1 MPDLDELKAK
11 LADVVV
17 ENNFPL
23 EERTPAQILDFLQR
37 YTESIPFAS
46 DENSLWG
53 DFWFNGI
60 TPQQLSD
67 IYTGVTPADRNLP
80 VQHTFLL
87 LLLGLLE
94 TPKLL
99 LNTVP
104 DRHRTLYYQDLLG
117 FDHGAIKPDTVAVS
131 FNLKS
136 NSKSWLLPVGTLL
149 DAGQDAAGNTL
160 TYQTDS
166 DILLNHQ
173 QLVKL
178 CWTKQDASGNWLLMT
193 ALDTDN
199 NIELPEGGIRLFST
213 TQHVEGL
220 QRELVLDSTLVGLN
234 GDISVNVLSGS
245 DVTRSSSEITPTVS
259 LLGQKQTPLV
269 FRATRASDSEVLY
282 RLPSSLL
289 IKDWHQDAFAREGAS
304 LVLQYPAGKLAALP
318 TSYQVTISQVQ
329 DIGYLPQSGHGFLD
343 SVSYPFG
350 SQPVLGDGF
359 ELALPSALI
368 ESGGTLTIS
377 PQWQNL
383 PTENF
388 ALWYFRYTTP
398 PADNTVFKASLYL
411 VMPSGDRSLLAEQ
424 ALFTGEGAPQMRPLT
439 VTLPADLDASAGG
452 YSIRVELSGSDFH
465 HQEWANDP
473 TGKNAPWTPQV
484 SRIDTQFTQTVTLEQ
499 ILGRTELLRAGE
511 VTEQAIY
518 IGMSGVVAGD
528 SVSIYWAMQSL
539 SALTLSWYCYT
550 SERAWQALD
559 ATLSDATQGLLFSG
573 LWQAILPGNVAVGG
587 DGLSDE
593 YYWLKG
599 VVTSISSDTAPK
611 VRNLFTN
618 AMTATLNLSGEVDSS
633 HFSQPL
639 PVGTISQLVS
649 PVVPISSVNQLLPSE
664 GGKARETTV
673 ELFERTALRIAT
685 RHRAITW
692 QDMRHMLLEQYPQV
706 YDIHFLDVSKLLT
719 IPALTVQ
726 ELVIIPG
733 SRVSDN
739 DDMLRPALS
748 QGRLDEMT
756 KWLKT
761 FTCPWANPKLTNPNY
776 VDITARYQVTFLDGV
791 NPTYGYQQLS
801 DWLQQRYMPWGTDLQ
816 QAVALGNQI
825 DYYQLLATIQQHP
838 LVQNVLLLEL
848 VDAEGNT
855 LEETIV
861 AQENEVLIL
870 TPQAKSDA

>member
-60 TPQQLSD
+60 TPQLLSD

-136 NSKSWLLPVGTLL
+136 NSKSWLLPAGTLL

-220 QRELVLDSTLVGLN
+220 QRELVLDSILVGLN

-289 IKDWHQDAFAREGAS
+289 IKDWHQDASAREDAS

-411 VMPSGDRSLLAEQ
+411 VMPSGDRSLLVEQ

-499 ILGRTELLRAGE
+499 ILGRTALLRAGE

-599 VVTSISSDTAPK
+599 VVTSVSSDIAPK

-639 PVGTISQLVS
+639 PAGTISQLMS

-748 QGRLDEMT
+748 QGRLEEMT

-761 FTCPWANPKLTNPNY
+761 FTCPWASPKLTNPNY

>member
-1 MPDLDELKAK
+1 MSDLDELKAK

-23 EERTPAQILDFLQR
+23 EERTPAQVLDFLQR
-37 YTESIPFAS
+37 YTEKIPFAS
-46 DENSLWG
+46 DENSLWE

-67 IYTGVTPADRNLP
+67 IYTGVTPADKNLP

-94 TPKLL
+94 TPNLL

-117 FDHGAIKPDTVAVS
+117 FEHGAIKPDTVAVS

-136 NSKSWLLPVGTLL
+136 NSKPWLLPAGTLL
-149 DAGQDAAGNTL
+149 DAGQDAAGNTI
-160 TYQTDS
+160 TYLTDS
-166 DILLNHQ
+166 ELLLNHQ
-173 QLVKL
+173 QIVKL
-178 CWTKQDASGNWLLMT
+178 SWTKQDASGNWLLMT

-199 NIELPEGGIRLFST
+199 NVALPDGGIRLFSD
-213 TQHVEGL
+213 TQNVEGL
-220 QRELVLDSTLVGLN
+220 QRELVLDSTLVSLN
-234 GDISVNVLSGS
+234 GDISVTVLSDS
-245 DVTRSSSEITPTVS
+245 DATRSSSEITPTVS

-289 IKDWHQDAFAREGAS
+289 IKDWHQDASAREGSS

-318 TSYQVTISQVQ
+318 ASYQVTVSQVQ
-329 DIGYLPQSGHGFLD
+329 DIGYLPQSGKGFLD

-388 ALWYFRYTTP
+388 ALWYFRYTNP
-398 PADNTVFKASLYL
+398 PADNTVFQASIYL
-411 VMPSGDRSLLAEQ
+411 VLPSGDRSLLAEQ
-424 ALFTGEGAPQMRPLT
+424 ALFSGDGAPQMQPLT
-439 VTLPADLDASAGG
+439 ITLPADLDASAGG

-465 HQEWANDP
+465 HQEWASDP

-484 SRIDTQFTQTVTLEQ
+484 SRIDTQFSQTVTLEQ
-499 ILGRTELLRAGE
+499 ILGRTALLRAGE
-511 VTEQAIY
+511 ITEQAMY
-518 IGMSGVVAGD
+518 VGLSGVLAGD

-539 SALTLSWYCYT
+539 SALALSWYCYT
-550 SERAWQALD
+550 SEGTWQALD
-559 ATLSDATQGLLFSG
+559 ATLNDATQGLLFSG

-587 DGLSDE
+587 DGLSE
-593 YYWLKG
+593 ENYWLKA
-599 VVTSISSDTAPK
+599 VVTGSSDSMPK
-611 VRNLFTN
+611 VRNLFSN
-618 AMTATLNLSGEVDSS
+618 AMTATLNLSGEIDSS
-633 HFSQPL
+633 HFAQPL
-639 PVGTISQLVS
+639 PAGSISQLVS
-649 PVVPISSVNQLLPSE
+649 PVVPISSVSQLLSSE
-664 GGKARETTV
+664 GGKARETTA

-692 QDMRHMLLEQYPQV
+692 QDMRHMLLEQYPQL

-733 SRVSDN
+733 SSVSDS
-739 DDMLRPALS
+739 DDTLRPALS
-748 QGRLDEMT
+748 QGRLDEMAA
-756 KWLKT
+756 WLKP
-761 FTCPWANPKLTNPNY
+761 FTCPWANPKLINPVY
-776 VDITARYQVTFLDGV
+776 VDITARYQVTFHDGV

-801 DWLQQRYMPWGTDLQ
+801 DWLQQRYMPWGADLQ
-816 QAVALGNQI
+816 QVVSLGNQI

-848 VDAEGNT
+848 VDAEGNPH
-855 LEETIV
+855 EETIV
-861 AQENEVLIL
+861 AKQNEVLIL
-870 TPQAKSDA
+870 TPQVKSDA